1 MKRNS
6 MNLFVPLTILY
17 RIMWGDCAPNDL
29 SHWELM
35 FCIEKGNGLLLVW
48 SYVFYHL
55 LVYVCII
62 QMIYVKGSAQL

>member
-1 MKRNS
+1 
-6 MNLFVPLTILY
+6 MNLFVPLTALY
-17 RIMWGDCAPNDL
+17 RIMWGDCAFGRVAVCRR
-29 SHWELM
+29 LM